1 MKNTSLTIISF
12 FLCFSV
18 FAQEAKPCLFIGTFE
33 INKRGICGDY
43 ELVHEQVMDYADFVI
58 KRIKFIEEHK
68 AQSPSTKF
76 VDKNE
81 SVIAY
86 KYEKKISG
94 WGCNSN
100 VISTKIGKTIEEC
113 NKQLAD
119 QLAKSPKD
127 FTTQPNI
134 FFTWQGKGN
143 SMAVYTKDF
152 GGLNGAFTSGNTASK
167 NFILAKLANKTS
179 DKTAYILLK
188 TDNGTKTVE
197 YINPGATLTKSYE
210 TKNLDIKVIYLD
222 SKKPKPSV
230 DIIKS
235 IKEYVRGKVTNEKG
249 VIKIEKMGQMGV
261 RG

>member
-1 MKNTSLTIISF
+1 MKKISLTIISF
-12 FLCFSV
+12 LFYFSV
-18 FAQEAKPCLFIGTFE
+18 FAQEAKPCLFIGTYE
-33 INKRGICGDY
+33 KNKRGICGDY
-43 ELVHEQVMDYADFVI
+43 ELVHEEIADYAEYAI
-58 KRIKFIEEHK
+58 KRIQFQEEHK
-68 AQSPSTKF
+68 TQSPSTKF

-134 FFTWQGKGN
+134 FFTWQGIGK
-143 SMAVYTKDF
+143 SKAQYTTDY
-152 GGLNGAFTSGNTASK
+152 GGLNGKFTSGNTTTKS
-167 NFILAKLANKTS
+167 FIVAQLSNNTTNKI
-179 DKTAYILLK
+179 AYVLLK
-188 TDNGTKTVE
+188 TDDGIETLE
-197 YINPGATLTKSYE
+197 YINPGAILTKKYD
-210 TKNLDIKVIYLD
+210 TKNLEIKVIYLD

-230 DIIKS
+230 
-235 IKEYVRGKVTNEKG
+235 G
-249 VIKIEKMGQMGV
+249 VIQKTKEWVGEKIINENGNLKSEKMGSSGV